1 MSQSQ
6 QPFVRS
12 FIAVDFRGIRESSKE
27 RTSLGVAGTAGVAV
41 FAALSEALPES
52 VEREPEREMDTE
64 LRAQV
69 APAATTAIDVG
80 GEAARAAYAYAALGG
95 LVRLA
100 AVAGQDAAGDLLLRW
115 LSVREVDVS
124 AVARHGATDISLHLG
139 AAGYQPL
146 TATAAAPAPAAP
158 EQVIGERGSALLLA
172 GYPFVGALRGEA
184 GLALLKRARDAGVR
198 TVLSLAPVALG
209 GQGKPLVP
217 ADLEPLLPAVDL
229 VCGGPSEL
237 RRATRRGDSQ
247 EAARVLID
255 AGATSV
261 LAKRGTDG
269 AAVFRRGPAALER
282 EDTST
287 PTAAATL
294 ASAGVDPLRRA
305 ATFGALYD
313 AAYLLGVAL
322 NDGSPVRFA
331 SAAAT
336 RAAVSP
342 SGILGI

>member
-12 FIAVDFRGIRESSKE
+12 FIAVDFRGIQQTSKE
-27 RTSLGVAGTAGVAV
+27 RTSLGVAGAAGVAV
-41 FAALSEALPES
+41 FASLSEGLPEP
-52 VEREPEREMDTE
+52 VEREREREMDTE
-64 LRAQV
+64 LRAQL
-69 APAATTAIDVG
+69 APAATAIDIG

-115 LSVREVDVS
+115 LAEREVDVS
-124 AVARHGATDISLHLG
+124 AVARQGTTDVSLHLG
-139 AAGYQPL
+139 ATGFQPL
-146 TATAAAPAPAAP
+146 TATGAALAPAAP
-158 EQVIGERGSALLLA
+158 EKVVGDRGSSLLLA
-172 GYPFVGALRGEA
+172 GYPFVGSLRGA
-184 GLALLKRARDAGVR
+184 PAVALFERARDAGVR

-217 ADLEPLLPAVDL
+217 ADLESLLPFVDL
-229 VCGGPSEL
+229 ICGGPSEL

-342 SGILGI
+342 SGILGM